1 MLAVLLC
8 AATSTSAFSGRAFV
22 RCPSPRV
29 RPALLQFGGER
40 DAAARAAARAARA
53 GRLAQD
59 LPPAPEA
66 DAIAAQSVAQRLRGA
81 RAPEGAAPQ
90 LLDSD
95 DVANVLG
102 EFARSDYVRQ
112 LCDYCN
118 VQPTDYG
125 TIRCLFKS
133 VRTDGAKL
141 VVKLNPT
148 VEQRS
153 EKLLDR
159 LKKHLRATMP
169 AIKQIHYEQGSPP
182 TTRTIIV

>member
-1 MLAVLLC
+1 MLLL
-8 AATSTSAFSGRAFV
+8 STGASAFSGRASV

-53 GRLAQD
+53 QD

-66 DAIAAQSVAQRLRGA
+66 DAIAAQSAQRLRGA
-81 RAPEGAAPQ
+81 RAPEGAAP
-90 LLDSD
+90 LLDSE

-102 EFARSDYVRQ
+102 DFAMSDYVRQ